1 MNVANHTERHST
13 LRIPK
18 VPGHPIWKNANDLFN
33 RPLQFFRDS
42 YLSYGPVF
50 RVSGPG
56 RSYIIIAGPEANK
69 KLLTRSKDHLFDHKP
84 IYAHIA
90 RELKSEHYVIST
102 EGERHSRLRQQVAK
116 QLSARAVAPRLPG
129 MLATASSVCR
139 RWRKGQTY
147 QVLHEMHQLVG
158 DQVGIALANEPLDTH
173 LNAAITFARYSV
185 GPGLGSYP
193 KFLRFHPKYL
203 ASSKRM
209 VRFMNRVIDDHRKR
223 TKVEGDPT
231 DFIDGLLS
239 CVDENGQSLPDAAIF
254 ANAQMV
260 YSNSILYG
268 GPSVAF
274 LLYMILKDQELLN
287 TLTNE
292 IDEAIHHPIT
302 PMFLCQLPTVMKV
315 VKESMRIHPV
325 ALATPR
331 VVKESFEFEGYQIP
345 KGEKVLVVGSVC
357 HHLDN
362 FYPNAEQINPDRKQP
377 AGKHNAYVPFGSGS
391 HSCPAGG
398 FMEVVFAV
406 SIVAILST
414 VKLKLTPH
422 DYTLRKVVN
431 PFPEPAND
439 FRFEVVEI
447 RTK

>member
-1 MNVANHTERHST
+1 MKVENNTERDST

-33 RPLQFFRDS
+33 RPLRFFRDS

-69 KLLTRSKDHLFDHKP
+69 KLLTPSKDHLFDHKP

-116 QLSARAVAPRLPG
+116 QLSARAVAPRLPA
-129 MLATASSVCR
+129 MFETATSVCHS
-139 RWRKGQTY
+139 WRAGQTY
-147 QVLHEMHQLVG
+147 QVLPEMHQLVG
-158 DQVGIALANEPLDTH
+158 DQVGIALANTPLGTH
-173 LNAAITFARYSV
+173 LNDAITFARYSV

-203 ASSKRM
+203 ASRKRM
-209 VRFMNRVIDDHRKR
+209 MHFMNRVIDDHRKVPE
-223 TKVEGDPT
+223 TEGDPIN
-231 DFIDGLLS
+231 FIDGLLS
-239 CVDENGQSLPDAAIF
+239 CVDENGQPLPDAAIL

-260 YSNSILYG
+260 YSSSILYG

-274 LLYMILKDQELLN
+274 LLYMILKDQELLR
-287 TLTNE
+287 TITKE
-292 IDEAIHHPIT
+292 IDEAIHHPVT
-302 PMFLCQLPTVMKV
+302 PMFLCQLPTLMKV

-331 VVKESFEFEGYQIP
+331 VVKESFEFEGY
-345 KGEKVLVVGSVC
+345 
-357 HHLDN
+357 
-362 FYPNAEQINPDRKQP
+362 
-377 AGKHNAYVPFGSGS
+377 
-391 HSCPAGG
+391 HSRG
-398 FMEVVFAV
+398 
-406 SIVAILST
+406 
-414 VKLKLTPH
+414 
-422 DYTLRKVVN
+422 
-431 PFPEPAND
+431 
-439 FRFEVVEI
+439 
-447 RTK
+447 